1 MIHVKKKIMSEVL
14 ALFMVCTVMFSAA
27 NITVASAADEQMT
40 LKYTDWFF
48 NEDFTKVNIAGKWYP
63 NYITITRE
71 DESIYN
77 TGETNGNLRLTS
89 TWADYLTTPF
99 LQKKYTVDEY
109 YEREKAEMGKF
120 EFGSAAF
127 FYPKKEVVYLNWM
140 PWQDCIYKDYYI
152 QAMKDNG
159 KEEYL
164 NIIGEDKKYNG
175 LAAGI
180 FEDKLSFEDAKAKYN
195 IDKMPIYVF
204 KSFLIKNYREYY
216 ELTDGEKIE
225 FKQTEDKF
233 ASLDDLKKYIKEK
246 SIITVTLHLQ
256 SKQMEINQ
264 AGITTNVILDTAPV
278 APNGTT
284 LVPVRAISEA
294 FGSTVE
300 WDGVNQNVT
309 IKKGETVIKLKLGSK
324 IAYVNGNTIE
334 MLEAAQIING
344 RTVVPLRFVSENMG
358 YSVEWHAESQEIM
371 IYNK

>member
-1 MIHVKKKIMSEVL
+1 MIHVKKKTTRGIL
-14 ALFMVCTVMFSAA
+14 ALFMVLTVMSLAA
-27 NITVASAADEQMT
+27 NITFASAADEQIT
-40 LKYTDWFF
+40 SKYTDWFF

-77 TGETNGNLRLTS
+77 TGETNGNLRLSS
-89 TWADYLTTPF
+89 TWADYLTTPGW
-99 LQKKYTVDEY
+99 QKKYTVDEY

-120 EFGSAAF
+120 EFGAAAY
-127 FYPKKEVVYLNWM
+127 FYPKKEVIYLNWM

-164 NIIGEDKKYNG
+164 NVIGEDKKYNG

-195 IDKMPIYVF
+195 IDKMPVYVF
-204 KSFLIKNYREYY
+204 KSFLIKNYQEYY
-216 ELTDGEKIE
+216 KLTDGEKIE
-225 FKQTEDKF
+225 FKNTEDKF
-233 ASLDDLKKYIKEK
+233 ASLDELKKYIKEK
-246 SIITVTLHLQ
+246 SKITVTLHLQ

-264 AGITTNVILDTAPV
+264 AGITTNVMLDTSPV

-300 WDGVNQNVT
+300 WDSINQNAT
-309 IKKGETVIKLKLGSK
+309 IKKGKSVIKLKIGSK
-324 IAYVNGNTIE
+324 TAYVNENAIE

-344 RTVVPLRFVSENMG
+344 RTMVPLRFVSENMG
-358 YSVEWHAESQEIM
+358 YSVQWNAESQEIV
-371 IYNK
+371 INNK

>member
-1 MIHVKKKIMSEVL
+1 MKKKIMSEVL